1 VILQATLN
9 GDPVRLELTGDE
21 LLLDVLRD
29 QGLRSVRLGCGVGLC
44 GSCTVL
50 VDGAPVSSCLL
61 LAGLADGR
69 RVTTVEG
76 LDPGDPVL
84 RTFEELR
91 AYQCGYCTPGMVLA
105 ARALLDREPR
115 PAPERVRAWM
125 NGNLCRCGSYG
136 RIEQAIAR
144 ASEEVGPSVS

>member
-9 GDPVRLELTGDE
+9 GAPLRLELAGDE
-21 LLLDVLRD
+21 FLLDVLRA

-50 VDGAPVSSCLL
+50 LDGAPVSSCLL
-61 LAGLADGR
+61 LAGLAEAR
-69 RVTTVEG
+69 SVTTVEG
-76 LDPGDPVL
+76 LAPDDPVL
-84 RTFEELR
+84 RAFEQLR

-105 ARALLDREPR
+105 AQALLAREAR
-115 PAPERVRAWM
+115 PGPERVREWM

-144 ASEEVGPSVS
+144 ASEEVEPCVS